1 MTYRGSV
8 RRDFPLTPIRP
19 LRALRPVLSAST
31 LSPTAMAM
39 ALATCL
45 TIGLVGSAVGRST
58 GDDGT
63 TRPAAVTAA
72 AVTDRQVDLERFAAP
87 AKWKA
92 AKTVRKAGRNY
103 LSTRWKSPWTA
114 PGFDYT
120 ELIASWSARTPGTSW
135 IEIEVRGRDAAGAK
149 TSWDLMSQ
157 WAVTD
162 KAVKRRSGSA
172 QGDDGTTVATDT
184 WRTAG
189 LSAYRIR
196 VTTHREAGRRTPR
209 VDLVTAM
216 ASRIPTGTPA
226 VSAPSGAGAVEIAVP
241 RYSQMIHSGH
251 YPQWGGGGEAWCS
264 PTSTAMV
271 LSYYGR
277 LSGPGSYSWVPAGH
291 PDPWV
296 DATAR
301 STFDHAY
308 DGTGNWP
315 FNTAYAARRLG
326 PTGEAFVTRLRNLT
340 EAEALVR
347 AGIPPIVSIAFGKGQ
362 LTGAPISASNGH
374 LLVIVGFTATG
385 DVVVNDPAAPTSD
398 TVRRVYN
405 RAQFER
411 IWLTASAGTAYVI
424 RDAAHPLPASAG
436 NW

>member
-1 MTYRGSV
+1 
-8 RRDFPLTPIRP
+8 
-19 LRALRPVLSAST
+19 
-31 LSPTAMAM
+31 
-39 ALATCL
+39 
-45 TIGLVGSAVGRST
+45 VGRST
-58 GDDGT
+58 GGDASSGT
-63 TRPAAVTAA
+63 PAAVAAA
-72 AVTDRQVDLERFAAP
+72 AVSDRQVDLERFAAP
-87 AKWKA
+87 AKWKPT
-92 AKTVRKAGRNY
+92 KTIRKAGRSY
-103 LSTRWKSPWTA
+103 LGARWNSPWTA

-120 ELIASWSARTPGTSW
+120 ELIASWSARTPGSSW
-135 IEIEVRGRDAAGAK
+135 IEVEVRGRNAAGAK
-149 TSWDLMSQ
+149 TSWDLMAR
-157 WAVTD
+157 WAAKD
-162 KAVKRRSGSA
+162 KVIKRRSGGA

-196 VTTHREAGRRTPR
+196 VTTHREAGRKAPR
-209 VDLVTAM
+209 VDLVTALT
-216 ASRIPTGTPA
+216 SRLPAGAPA
-226 VSAPSGAGAVEIAVP
+226 VSTPSGAPAVELAVP

-271 LSYYGR
+271 LGHYGR
-277 LSGPGSYSWVPAGH
+277 LPGAGSYDWVPAGH

-326 PTGEAFVTRLRNLT
+326 AGGEAFVTRLRNLT
-340 EAEALVR
+340 EAESLVR
-347 AGIPPIVSIAFGKGQ
+347 AGIPPVVSIAFGKGA

-374 LLVIVGFTATG
+374 LLVIVGFTEAG
-385 DVVVNDPAAPTSD
+385 DVIANDPAAPSDD
-398 TVRRVYN
+398 TVRRVYD

-411 IWLTASAGTAYVI
+411 AWLTASAGTAYVI
-424 RDAAHPLPASAG
+424 HDAAHPLPASSG